1 MRPWKGV
8 PVSHI
13 AYYFCFFFEKI
24 SYIPKIN
31 MANISHIQ
39 KALYPY
45 IPKIDP
51 GIPYPF
57 KYLQKISQYLFKFLA
72 NNPVSLKTFSG
83 PQ

>member
-1 MRPWKGV
+1 
-8 PVSHI
+8 
-13 AYYFCFFFEKI
+13 
-24 SYIPKIN
+24 